1 MLNSTAQVLL
11 QESNGSYFTSLIG
24 TEQGVLSQ
32 EKIVALAVVKA
43 VRKVRDVAD
52 LD

>member
-1 MLNSTAQVLL
+1 MLNSTAQALL
-11 QESNGSYFTSLIG
+11 QESTCFYFTSLIG

-32 EKIVALAVVKA
+32 GKTVALDVVNA
-43 VRKVRDVAD
+43 VRNVRVVVD